1 MMTRQRPNPVRLSR
15 CLGTL
20 ATGLLLLAPLA
31 QADTDQL
38 QKALIQTEASLKSL
52 EQGDAQGA
60 AAHAEAARTH
70 VEIASREARGSLKN
84 DLNTC
89 RSRLKD
95 VERDARAGHPNRA
108 RTAARQ
114 AESHLQKLQQP

>member
-1 MMTRQRPNPVRLSR
+1 MMTRQIPNPGRLNR
-15 CLGTL
+15 YLGTL
-20 ATGLLLLAPLA
+20 AAGLLLLAPPA
-31 QADTDQL
+31 QANTDQL

-52 EQGDAQGA
+52 DQGDSQGA

-70 VEIASREARGSLKN
+70 VEIASRGARGSLKN

-95 VERDARAGHPNRA
+95 VERQSRVGHPQRARA
-108 RTAARQ
+108 AAQQ
-114 AESHLQKLQQP
+114 ANGKLKKLQQP